1 VARLLGGLSA
11 ASLGRRIVGCRNC
24 PRLVKYRESVC
35 PRAAFR
41 GQHYW
46 RKPVPGF
53 GDLNGRLLVLGIAPA
68 AHGGNRT
75 GRVFTGDS
83 SGRFLVRALYSAG
96 FADRPVSESID
107 DGLTYYDCYV
117 TAAVK
122 CAPPGD
128 RPSRTE
134 FENCSVF
141 LDEEVRLMRNLRAV
155 LALGALSFGAYVKHM
170 RRGGFDGRGLSFEH
184 GRRFQFEARPSL
196 YASYHPSPRNTNTGV
211 LSQGMLVRL
220 LKRIKSDLDSTGAPQ
235 SITKQPSEPNAGPV
249 A

>member
-1 VARLLGGLSA
+1 MARIPGESPA
-11 ASLGRRIVGCRNC
+11 ATLRRRIIGCRNC
-24 PRLVKYRESVC
+24 PRLVSFRESVR

-46 RKPVPGF
+46 GRPVPGF

-83 SGRFLVRALYSAG
+83 SGRFLVRALHSTG
-96 FADRPVSESID
+96 FADKPVSESID
-107 DGLTYYDCYV
+107 DGLTYNDCYV

-134 FENCSVF
+134 FENCCAF
-141 LDEEVRLMRNLRAV
+141 LDEEIRLMRNLHAV
-155 LALGALSFGAYVKHM
+155 LALGALSFGAYVSHM
-170 RRGGFDGRGLSFEH
+170 RRGGFDGGGLRFEH
-184 GRRFQFEARPSL
+184 GRRFQFEGRPSL

-220 LKRIKSDLDSTGAPQ
+220 LKRIRRNLDGA
-235 SITKQPSEPNAGPV
+235 SVSSKHN
-249 A
+249 